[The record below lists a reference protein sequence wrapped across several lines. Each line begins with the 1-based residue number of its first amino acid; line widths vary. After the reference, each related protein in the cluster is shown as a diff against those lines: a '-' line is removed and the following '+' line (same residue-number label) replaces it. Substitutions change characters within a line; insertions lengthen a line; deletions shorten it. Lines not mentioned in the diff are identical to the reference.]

1 MKILISPAK
10 KMKECDDHPFCL
22 TEPVF
27 QSDFDHLDHTLAGL
41 SFADLCRFAKASEKT
56 MQPVYERL
64 QQRQQHP
71 GSQPLS
77 PALLAYQGIAF
88 QNMAPDV
95 FTEAQWQY
103 VQDHLRIL
111 SGAYG
116 MLKPLDGIVPYRL
129 EMQTRIPFSLYD
141 YWNDRLADQ
150 LDPHEEIICLA
161 SEEYAKAVRPWR
173 TLTDILFLEEEED
186 GSRKEKGVYVKIA
199 RGTMVR
205 WMAEHQALCAEDL
218 KHFDLL
224 GYRYDPS
231 ASSDHRLVFVRRPQD
246 IPTYESRKKRP
257 SSRRARK
264 TA

>member
-10 KMKECDDHPFCL
+10 KMKECDDHPFVL

-27 QSDFDHLDHTLAGL
+27 QSDFNHLDHFLAGM
-41 SFADLCRFAKASEKT
+41 SFADLCHAARASEKT
-56 MQPVYERL
+56 MQPVYDHL
-64 QQRQQHP
+64 QHRRKHP
-71 GSQPLS
+71 ESQPLS

-116 MLKPLDGIVPYRL
+116 LLRPLDGIVPYRL
-129 EMQTRIPFSLYD
+129 EMQTRLPFSLYD
-141 YWNDRLADQ
+141 YWKERLADQ
-150 LDPHEEIICLA
+150 LDPEEELICLA
-161 SEEYAKAVRPWR
+161 SEEYARAVRPWR

-205 WMAEHQALCAEDL
+205 WMAEHQVQCAEDL

-224 GYRYDPS
+224 GYQYDPS
-231 ASSDHRLVFVRRPQD
+231 ASTAHRLVFVRRAED
-246 IPTYESRKKRP
+246 IPEYESRRKCP
-257 SSRRARK
+257 ARRAK
-264 TA
+264 SAA